1 MRIDS
6 RRRGFPK
13 DGLEGERKL
22 CGGEVDGR
30 EFGGRW
36 GDGDWRRRRWSG
48 HRDRVIGEGIWR
60 RGIDL
65 ILAG

>member
-1 MRIDS
+1 MKQRDS
-6 RRRGFPK
+6 RRREGSE
-13 DGLEGERKL
+13 DGLEGKV

-48 HRDRVIGEGIWR
+48 HRDRVIGEDIWG
-60 RGIDL
+60 RGMEL
-65 ILAG
+65 IMAG

>member
-1 MRIDS
+1 MLIDS
-6 RRRGFPK
+6 RRRGLPE

-36 GDGDWRRRRWSG
+36 GDGDWRRRG
-48 HRDRVIGEGIWR
+48 HRDRVIGEGIWG
-60 RGIDL
+60 RGIGL